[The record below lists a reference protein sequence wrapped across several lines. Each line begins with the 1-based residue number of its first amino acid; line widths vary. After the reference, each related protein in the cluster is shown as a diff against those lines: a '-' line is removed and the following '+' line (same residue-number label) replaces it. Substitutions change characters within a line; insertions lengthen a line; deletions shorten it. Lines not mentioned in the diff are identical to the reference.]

1 MASLL
6 ETYAP
11 RLKVANAV
19 HQKTHLGE
27 SMGSFK
33 EIAVAKCLDNVNK
46 FITEAFNNSIGTQRS
61 ELGDW
66 KKFALNLTT
75 VALPNLIAFDL
86 VIVQPMTSFSGYITY
101 VQYTAGSNKGNTK
114 QGDVLNDPFRL
125 GKVDKDYTSDT
136 VVESFVGDGTA
147 TAFKVMWGPIVTTS
161 VKVLVNSAEKVVGTD
176 YTVAEDGTIEFTTAP
191 AADDQIRIGYV
202 YDNIVIP
209 QNDLPIVNAEIK
221 SIALVAK
228 ARRVAVYYSQI
239 AAYQAKTDYGF
250 DLGDQLAEKAVGQLA
265 YEIDTEITQLLID
278 NAESDDSIVWS
289 KTLPVGVSKTEHYEG
304 FTEIIEIARQKIYD
318 RTKRFAPNYMLIA
331 SNILPILTFIKGFSA
346 APTGAING
354 PYFAGTL
361 NGLKV
366 FVTPNIEPGKFVIGV
381 NGDDMMSSAAV
392 YAPYMAVVPT
402 QLLGYADG
410 AMSQGWSTLYDLKLL
425 NKDLLIAGRITA

>member
-46 FITEAFNNSIGTQRS
+46 FITEAFDNSIGTQRS
-61 ELGDW
+61 DLGAW

-136 VVESFVGDGTA
+136 VVESFVGDGTV

-161 VKVLVNSAEKVVGTD
+161 VKVLVNGAEKVVGTD

-278 NAESDDSIVWS
+278 NAESDDSIV
-289 KTLPVGVSKTEHYEG
+289 
-304 FTEIIEIARQKIYD
+304 
-318 RTKRFAPNYMLIA
+318 
-331 SNILPILTFIKGFSA
+331 
-346 APTGAING
+346 
-354 PYFAGTL
+354 
-361 NGLKV
+361 
-366 FVTPNIEPGKFVIGV
+366 
-381 NGDDMMSSAAV
+381 
-392 YAPYMAVVPT
+392 
-402 QLLGYADG
+402 
-410 AMSQGWSTLYDLKLL
+410 
-425 NKDLLIAGRITA
+425 